1 MDPVDNIVTKV
12 KKALMSRDF
21 EFAERILRSAKTVK
35 PDVEQDPR
43 YLRALGMLYLKAENL
58 QRALAVFKTLNSI
71 EPDNPETLNTLG
83 VIFRRKKEYTHS
95 LNALLQAKNLGDK
108 SAGLYYN
115 LGNTYKEMQ
124 AFEDAERC
132 FLQALEINPRDAL
145 AYNHIGTI
153 EFLSGS
159 YENALR
165 AYRNGLKIDPNH
177 PFIHFNLARLFRLRR
192 KPEDAEREYLA
203 ALKNHPG
210 WQQALEELSSLY
222 SSMGETEKRA
232 GILQRILSID
242 STNVPAL
249 MDSAEIAEKT
259 DKPEKAKGLY
269 RRAVELAG
277 NDSRP
282 ARKFSRFLQSCGEG
296 TEAAEVLEQFNA
308 GNPEETEVLLDL
320 ADLYLESS
328 RYAPAREILAK
339 YREKN
344 PDDVRLL
351 RLTAKL
357 HTALGEESKAKD
369 CLQRI
374 LELEPGRIEVRKEFA
389 QQLAEAG
396 LLQEARKQMEMY
408 LQESPA
414 DSGARMLLGTVYEQL
429 RDFEKA
435 LSCYTSVIEREK
447 DNIKANAAL
456 SLLYQRM
463 GKNTEAVALAG
474 RMVTK
479 QGTDTGDNSLE
490 TLQESLTLYE
500 QAMNHYRI
508 SNPTA
513 AAENLR
519 LLSRILGGRKRAARP
534 APGGTEDAAEIPL
547 LETGLPGTE
556 EQPENSLLPAA
567 AAPEP
572 EEGLHFPPEPDG
584 FDGSLREFI
593 AGLQAAAAEEEC
605 LENIRKDYPQNP
617 AQEEPEQTEPD
628 IPEPAAEEKPA
639 PVSRPVQQP
648 VQQPLQ
654 QPVQMPVQIPQFF
667 PAAPVNPEMPRMAE
681 IRVQP
686 APQPVQPAAAVNPEP
701 PEPPEPGDKDGNG
714 QQGTSGR
721 QILELLEYLRETLDF
736 LPENLRQDYRTSDER
751 LILEYTISKLQG
763 RPGIRKNSVA
773 QSAYQKAQIRNH
785 PAENP
790 GKPDGEPIEEVFSF
804 LADLAM
810 QLPDQ
815 NFGAALNRHA
825 ANVKHKLQE
834 KNRRPDA

>member
-35 PDVEQDPR
+35 PDVDQDPR
-43 YLRALGMLYLKAENL
+43 YLRALGLLYLKAENL
-58 QRALAVFKTLNSI
+58 QRALAVFKTLNSV

-124 AFEDAERC
+124 AFEDAKRC

-222 SSMGETEKRA
+222 STMGETEKRA

-242 STNVPAL
+242 SSNVPAL

-282 ARKFSRFLQSCGEG
+282 ARKFSRFLQACGEG

-357 HTALGEESKAKD
+357 HTALGEESKAKA

-490 TLQESLTLYE
+490 ALQESLALYE

-534 APGGTEDAAEIPL
+534 APGGTEDAAEIPA
-547 LETGLPGTE
+547 LETGLPAAE

-567 AAPEP
+567 TEP
-572 EEGLHFPPEPDG
+572 EDGLHFPPEPDG
-584 FDGSLREFI
+584 FDGSLRDFI

-648 VQQPLQ
+648 VQM
-654 QPVQMPVQIPQFF
+654 PVQMPVQIPQFF

-686 APQPVQPAAAVNPEP
+686 APQPQPVQPAAAVN

-785 PAENP
+785 PAE
-790 GKPDGEPIEEVFSF
+790 GKEKPDGKPIEEVFSF

-834 KNRRPDA
+834 KSRRPDA

>member
-58 QRALAVFKTLNSI
+58 QRALAVFKTLNSV

-282 ARKFSRFLQSCGEG
+282 ARKFSRFLQACGER

-369 CLQRI
+369 CLHRI

-490 TLQESLTLYE
+490 TLQESLALYE

-534 APGGTEDAAEIPL
+534 APGGTEDAAEIPA
-547 LETGLPGTE
+547 LETGLPAAE

-567 AAPEP
+567 AEP
-572 EEGLHFPPEPDG
+572 EDGLHFPPEPDG
-584 FDGSLREFI
+584 FDGSLRDFI

-617 AQEEPEQTEPD
+617 AQAEPEQTEPD
-628 IPEPAAEEKPA
+628 FPEPAAEEKPA

-648 VQQPLQ
+648 VQ
-654 QPVQMPVQIPQFF
+654 MPVQIPQFF
-667 PAAPVNPEMPRMAE
+667 PAAPVNPG

-701 PEPPEPGDKDGNG
+701 PESAPEPGKKDDSG
-714 QQGTSGR
+714 QQETGSR
-721 QILELLEYLRETLDF
+721 QILELLEYLRGTLEF
-736 LPENLRQDYRTSDER
+736 LPENLRQNYRTSDER

-785 PAENP
+785 PAESKE
-790 GKPDGEPIEEVFSF
+790 KPDGKPLEEVFSF

-834 KNRRPDA
+834 KSRRPDA